1 MPAVGRAGGRA
12 AGPLVLPTRPIPAEP
27 VRRERRGRRGQ
38 SPARRTR
45 GLAAVELRML
55 KVTLPAR

>member
-1 MPAVGRAGGRA
+1 MELDPAGLTPREGDA
-12 AGPLVLPTRPIPAEP
+12 AGRGVPPRPPN
-27 VRRERRGRRGQ
+27 Q